1 MIRLETNEKMDLD
14 QNTISHCIVSNETQ
28 ITLHYFQGRI
38 SAIPEIKADL
48 FLAISKNGMCLLFL
62 SFFNSFTFWFQ
73 AGQCLK
79 KLILVLYLKLD
90 EIMYGSE

>member
-38 SAIPEIKADL
+38 SAIPEIRADL
-48 FLAISKNGMCLLFL
+48 FLAISRNGMCLLFL
-62 SFFNSFTFWFQ
+62 SLSNSFTFLVPSWSMF
-73 AGQCLK
+73 K
-79 KLILVLYLKLD
+79 KVNFSTLFKVR
-90 EIMYGSE
+90 